1 MSDSEEDREP
11 PYLTALAHLFDHQD
25 ELPSD
30 PAARL
35 RRIGWVLAEKWYEY
49 GESEAHSLDDEL
61 RHVCDNVARSK
72 LAWSREGFALQDP
85 RGGRSGLRGWYIDQ
99 VLHVDHDA
107 ARRNAKFIYKY
118 HSPITHKEHNLG
130 LSIRLQRHEFA
141 HFTLNAQNYFWHFH
155 NGYVAIT
162 WHDGRVTDH
171 MEALHIVTFRAAAV
185 TYARYDVHSA
195 TSITHRLFT
204 TSHES
209 CVSIKRFRDPR
220 VDSVPQFG
228 HWSFYNQV
236 YYNPEHDA
244 VLNHNVG
251 ASATRRRLEQLALD
265 VRAVTCNDTRVPW
278 KELPLLSERLSRQR
292 RSRFVRIARTL
303 LLARAQAREERIA
316 TDPVKKCAACA
327 IQAAKSQL
335 VLGLGRKRQHECD
348 SSC

>member
-1 MSDSEEDREP
+1 MQSSP
-11 PYLTALAHLFDHQD
+11 LLSALAHLFDHQE
-25 ELPSD
+25 ELPDD
-30 PAARL
+30 PVARL
-35 RRIGWVLAEKWYEY
+35 RRIGWVFAEKWYEY

-61 RHVCDNVARSK
+61 RHVCNGDRGRLEWCPTS
-72 LAWSREGFALQDP
+72 FALQAPVPGRSPACGWFLGMVHP
-85 RGGRSGLRGWYIDQ
+85 RGQRR
-99 VLHVDHDA
+99 
-107 ARRNAKFIYKY
+107 ARRNAKFRYEY
-118 HSPITHKEHNLG
+118 HSPITHKEHRLD

-141 HFTLNAQNYFWHFH
+141 HFTLNGQNYFWHFH
-155 NGYVAIT
+155 DGYSAIT
-162 WHDGRVTDH
+162 WHDGSVTDR

-185 TYARYDVHSA
+185 TYVRYDVRSA

-244 VLNHNVG
+244 VLNHNGG
-251 ASATRRRLEQLALD
+251 ASTTRRRLEQLALD

-316 TDPVKKCAACA
+316 SDPVKKCAACA
-327 IQAAKSQL
+327 IEAVKSQL
-335 VLGLGRKRQHECD
+335 ALGIGSITSKRQRV
-348 SSC
+348 SAA

>member
-1 MSDSEEDREP
+1 MSDPEAWDREP

-30 PAARL
+30 QAARL
-35 RRIGWVLAEKWYEY
+35 RRIGWVFAEKWYEY

-61 RHVCDNVARSK
+61 RHACDNVARSK
-72 LAWSREGFALQDP
+72 LVWSPASFALQHP
-85 RGGRSGLRGWYIDQ
+85 HGPTAQRGWYIDQ
-99 VLHVDHDA
+99 MLHMDNA
-107 ARRNAKFIYKY
+107 ALRRNAKFTYKY
-118 HSPITHKEHNLG
+118 HSPVTHKEHRLD
-130 LSIRLQRHEFA
+130 LSIRLQHHEFA
-141 HFTLNAQNYFWHFH
+141 HFTLKGQNYFWHFH
-155 NGYVAIT
+155 DGYVAIV
-162 WHDGRVTDH
+162 WHDGRVTDL

-185 TYARYDVHSA
+185 TYVRYDVPNA
-195 TSITHRLFT
+195 TSLIHRIFT

-220 VDSVPQFG
+220 VDSEPQFG
-228 HWSFYNQV
+228 HWNFYNQM

-244 VLNHNVG
+244 ILNHNGGV
-251 ASATRRRLEQLALD
+251 SSTRRRLEQLAED
-265 VRAVTCNDTRVPW
+265 VKAVTSNGTSVPW

-303 LLARAQAREERIA
+303 LLARAQVREERVA
-316 TDPVKKCAACA
+316 SDPVKKCAACA

-335 VLGLGRKRQHECD
+335 VLGLGHKRPHESD